1 MHERGEVHRRA
12 ELYLGLGLG
21 LGLALTLTL
30 TLTLALALALA
41 LTLTITW
48 QAEQAVP
55 VDVGQ
60 LPQLPSARGVGR
72 A

>member
-1 MHERGEVHRRA
+1 MEEPTEKDGPE
-12 ELYLGLGLG
+12 
-21 LGLALTLTL
+21 ALTLTL
-30 TLTLALALALA
+30 TLTL
-41 LTLTITW
+41 TW

-72 A
+72 V